1 MIKRKLLT
9 IEDLVRFC
17 QENKFSKFSS
27 TDSGYQLAVQ
37 IPTSF
42 EIDQS
47 ETDNHR
53 GMLRLKFRIFHDG
66 LNRNGS
72 FVSRKAADQA
82 APTIAD
88 RPILAAIHQLDDG
101 SWDFHAHDIEISE
114 DEDGNNVI
122 EYIEKQVGSFSS
134 EPTFWEYDENTD
146 KNYLCA
152 YGYIPEEY
160 TRAADIIRSKD
171 GWTKNSCELSIEEMT
186 YNAKK
191 KYLDLTQ
198 FYVSASTLLG
208 SEDDGTEIGE
218 GMLGSRADIEDFSS
232 NNNSLLS
239 GIDNELKEYIQASIT
254 EALENINSKGK
265 EEQTMDEE
273 NVKVT
278 ETSEEE
284 VETTEEVVTEE
295 ETTTEE
301 VTTTEESSEEVTVT
315 EAESEEVSDVTPSKD
330 EEKFTK
336 TFEISHEDIRY
347 ALYNLLSPFED
358 EDNDWYGISAVY
370 DDYFIYEG
378 WFNAEHKF
386 KQGYKRDGD
395 NVSFDGDRVH
405 MNVEY
410 LTDNELTQLNE
421 MRSNYSK
428 FEEMSKELDRYHAE
442 PDKQALLDSEDY
454 SQIRDTKQYTELVN
468 NHFEIDTEDL
478 AKKLDEILLDYAKK
492 NKIESATFSAD
503 EMPKVGMKKIPI
515 QAKKK
520 SGNGRYGNMFVK

>member
-1 MIKRKLLT
+1 MKKKRLLT
-9 IEDLVRFC
+9 LDDLYNFYSAKGKSVHFNAKDDDDRIVI
-17 QENKFSKFSS
+17 Q
-27 TDSGYQLAVQ
+27 VQ
-37 IPTSF
+37 G
-42 EIDQS
+42 
-47 ETDNHR
+47 N
-53 GMLRLKFRIFHDG
+53 LKFDNDNKDIEG
-66 LNRNGS
+66 LLPVTLQSCHINKNLNGS
-72 FVSRKAADQA
+72 FISEESMTSAL
-82 APTIAD
+82 PSFSN
-88 RPILAAIHQLDDG
+88 RPILGYIYKDDNG
-101 SWDFHAHDIEISE
+101 DYQFRDHAMHI
-114 DEDGNNVI
+114 DENDELV
-122 EYIEKQVGSFSS
+122 
-134 EPTFWEYDENTD
+134 YDEVPVGVIPESCNAHLLYDEKKEKTYVVVD
-146 KNYLCA
+146 
-152 YGYIPEEY
+152 GYIFEEY
-160 TRAADIIRSKD
+160 SRAKEILEREKECAVSVELAIR
-171 GWTKNSCELSIEEMT
+171 ELS
-186 YNAKK
+186 YNAKDK
-191 KYLDLTQ
+191 VMNL
-198 FYVSASTLLG
+198 
-208 SEDDGTEIGE
+208 
-218 GMLGSRADIEDFSS
+218 EDFYFSGVTVLGRWEDGSDVLPGMEGANIKISDFKQKNNATFSES
-232 NNNSLLS
+232 NMIEMLEQISNKLDQLA
-239 GIDNELKEYIQASIT
+239 ID
-254 EALENINSKGK
+254 NSKGK

-347 ALYNLLSPFED
+347 ALYNLLSPFEE
-358 EDNDWYGISAVY
+358 EDNDWYGITAVY
-370 DDYFIYEG
+370 DDWFVYEG
-378 WFNAEHKF
+378 WFDADHKF
-386 KQGYKRDGD
+386 KQAYKRDGD
-395 NVSFDGDRVH
+395 NVSFEGERVH

-410 LTDNELTQLNE
+410 LTDEELEKLNE
-421 MRSNYSK
+421 MRSNYAK

-454 SQIRDTKQYTELVN
+454 SQIRDTEQYTELVN

-520 SGNGRYGNMFVK
+520 SGSGRYGNIFVKKD